1 MRELLGVLDAFRSR
15 ITEGTYPLGSTLPPQ
30 RELAE
35 EFEVSRD
42 TVQRAL
48 RELRSD
54 GWIESRQGSGSR
66 VIRASRST
74 GSSRCTARG
83 RALSLGEFIG
93 RAFEQ
98 PEVTLDV
105 FTFTAESLDL
115 HLRLQAE
122 RIRGG
127 LMAPER
133 IALRVLLPS
142 EEVSLP
148 YPRARD
154 DPDDPRLQWR
164 LREIKGRHLASL
176 RHALRDLRAEA
187 LVPFVSL
194 EVRHTLLTPVFKLYL
209 LSGTEAL
216 FAPYEVV
223 QRQVCLDDG
232 NEIEAI
238 DVLGLGAPLT
248 FHISDGDPDSEG
260 SAFVASM
267 QSWFDSVWNLL
278 SK

>member
-1 MRELLGVLDAFRSR
+1 M
-15 ITEGTYPLGSTLPPQ
+15 
-30 RELAE
+30 
-35 EFEVSRD
+35 
-42 TVQRAL
+42 
-48 RELRSD
+48 
-54 GWIESRQGSGSR
+54 
-66 VIRASRST
+66 
-74 GSSRCTARG
+74 
-83 RALSLGEFIG
+83 GEFIS

-115 HLRLQAE
+115 HLRLQTD

-127 LMAPER
+127 MIAPER

-142 EEVSLP
+142 QDVSLP
-148 YPRARD
+148 YPRAKD
-154 DPDDPRLQWR
+154 DPDDPRLQER
-164 LREIKGRHLASL
+164 LQEIKRRHIASL
-176 RHALRDLRAEA
+176 RRHALRDLCAEA
-187 LVPFVSL
+187 LVPSVSL

-223 QRQVCLDDG
+223 QRHVCLDDG

-248 FHISDGDPDSEG
+248 RHISDGDPDSQG
-260 SAFVASM
+260 SVFVASM

-278 SK
+278 SQ